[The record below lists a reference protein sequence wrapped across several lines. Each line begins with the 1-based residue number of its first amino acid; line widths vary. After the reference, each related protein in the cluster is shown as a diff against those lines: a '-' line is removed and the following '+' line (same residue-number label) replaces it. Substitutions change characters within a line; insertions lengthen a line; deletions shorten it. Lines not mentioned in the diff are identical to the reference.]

1 MDINQI
7 FTEAGMR
14 QTSSEWRDQHMEDAR
29 QYGQIS
35 DIIQSRL
42 AQQHIDG
49 DGRFSARRRAR
60 KVSKQVKR
68 MAKASQKAA
77 AAAEA
82 LYGSFVNEVVELPQ
96 RRELA
101 EARRAERRQRRVA
114 VAGGLVAKSLNKST
128 ASLNGVPAEEFPQVS
143 GIQQSAQPQYVDPV
157 PFHVSVLDG
166 SSTGHQALP
175 NIHSFFDQEAM

>member
-29 QYGQIS
+29 QYGQIGA
-35 DIIQSRL
+35 IIESRL

-60 KVSKQVKR
+60 KVSRQVRR
-68 MAKASQKAA
+68 MEKASQKAA

-96 RRELA
+96 RRELDA
-101 EARRAERRQRRVA
+101 ARKEQRKQRRIA
-114 VAGGLVAKSLNKST
+114 AAGDLVAKSLNKST
-128 ASLNGVPAEEFPQVS
+128 AALNGQPEPVFPQVS
-143 GIQQSAQPQYVDPV
+143 GIQQPEPTQYVDPM
-157 PFHVSVLDG
+157 PFNMQTYDAG
-166 SSTGHQALP
+166 STGHQALP
-175 NIHSFFDQEAM
+175 TIGSFFDQEAM